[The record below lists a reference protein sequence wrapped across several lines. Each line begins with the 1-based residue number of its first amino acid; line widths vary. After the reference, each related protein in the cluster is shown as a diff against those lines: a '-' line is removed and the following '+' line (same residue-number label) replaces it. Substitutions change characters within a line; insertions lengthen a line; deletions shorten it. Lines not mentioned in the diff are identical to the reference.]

1 MDLELQGRTVLI
13 TGGSKGIGWACA
25 RAFAAAGCHISL
37 AARDAAMLSERAATL
52 ERDYRVSVRTYALD
66 LRDRAQRLELVN
78 RNRDADILV
87 NNAGDIPMGSVES
100 IGDEAWRNAWELKVF
115 GTIDLT
121 RELLPLM
128 RARGGGVIVNVIG
141 MSAVNPS
148 YDYACG
154 ATANAALHAFTRCVG
169 MGSRSFGVRAVG
181 VLPPAT
187 RTERLQTVMK
197 QLALARYG
205 DESQTERLLQERIWP
220 TPIEPAQVADS
231 VVWLASARA
240 SHLSGVILNLGS

>member
-1 MDLELQGRTVLI
+1 MDLELKGRTALI

-25 RAFAAAGCHISL
+25 QAFAAAGCNLAL
-37 AARDAAMLSERAATL
+37 AARDATALSQRAALL
-52 ERDYRVSVRTYALD
+52 ESEYGVSVRTHALD
-66 LRDRAQRLELVN
+66 LRDREQRRALVQLSE
-78 RNRDADILV
+78 DLDILV
-87 NNAGDIPMGSVES
+87 NNAGDIPMGSVEA
-100 IGDEAWRNAWELKVF
+100 IDDEAWRNAWELKVF

-121 RELLPLM
+121 RALLPVL
-128 RARGGGVIVNVIG
+128 RERGGGVIVNVIG
-141 MSAVNPS
+141 MSALNPS

-154 ATANAALHAFTRCVG
+154 ATANAALHAFTRAVG
-169 MGSRSFGVRAVG
+169 MGSKSFGVRVVG

-205 DESQTERLLQERIWP
+205 DESQTERLFKDRVWP
-220 TPIEPAQVADS
+220 MPIEPSQVADS
-231 VVWLASARA
+231 VVWLASARS

>member
-1 MDLELQGRTVLI
+1 MDLELQGRTVLV

-25 RAFAAAGCHISL
+25 QAFAAAGCKLVL
-37 AARDAAMLSERAATL
+37 AARDAAALSQRAAAL
-52 ERDYRVSVRTYALD
+52 ERDFGIAVRTHALD
-66 LRDRAQRLELVN
+66 LRDRQQRRALAEHCANV
-78 RNRDADILV
+78 DILV
-87 NNAGDIPMGSVES
+87 NNAGDISMGSVEA
-100 IGDEAWRNAWELKVF
+100 IDDEAWRHAWELKVF

-121 RELLPLM
+121 RALLPSL

-141 MSAVNPS
+141 MSALNPT

-154 ATANAALHAFTRCVG
+154 ATANAALHAFTRAVG
-169 MGSRSFGVRAVG
+169 MGSKAFGVRVVG

-205 DESQTERLLQERIWP
+205 DESQTERLLQDRVWP
-220 TPIEPAQVADS
+220 QPIEPAQVADS
-231 VVWLASARA
+231 VIWLASARA